1 MFLRATTRKKDG
13 KVHRY
18 WSVVENRRV
27 RGGGSVQKVL
37 LYLGEI
43 NDSQHAGWCKAIET
57 IKAGKPVQMCLFPA
71 DRQPPKDVAHVQI
84 RMDKLLLRRP
94 RQWGGCWLALE
105 LWKKLQLDDFWGP
118 RLPPSR
124 EGTRWLNVLK
134 TLVAYRL
141 LDPGSEFR
149 LHRLWYDRTAMADL
163 LGEDFRPAAKEN
175 LYRCLDKLLEHKE
188 ALFGELVARWKDLF
202 GVRFEVLL
210 YDLTSTYFE
219 IDPPDPATSKRRYG
233 YSRDK
238 RPDCVQV
245 VIALVV
251 TPEGFPLAYEVLPG
265 NTQDR
270 ETLRGFLKRIE
281 ARYGQAD
288 RIWIMDRGV
297 PTEETIEEMRTS
309 NPPVHYLVGTP
320 KGRLSR
326 LEASFLECEW
336 QPVRESVDVKLLKEE
351 GELYVLTRS
360 EDRAQ
365 KERAIR
371 RRKLKRLWRRLKE
384 LAAMKHQTQEQLL
397 MRVGAA
403 KHDAGRVWRLVEVQ
417 LAPFTFR
424 LNRDALRDAR
434 RREGRYLLRT
444 NLSAQDPTELWRMY
458 MRLSEVEQAFKEL
471 KNDLGLRPNHHQ
483 LEHRIEAHIFVA
495 FMAYCL
501 QVTLRHLLR
510 SHAVGLTPPRVMEQM
525 AGIQML
531 DVLAPTTTGQWLSMS
546 RYTQP
551 DRTQELL
558 LSMLGLQLPPQPPP
572 KITPD
577 MPAEP
582 Q

>member
-1 MFLRATTRKKDG
+1 MHFD
-13 KVHRY
+13 
-18 WSVVENRRV
+18 E
-27 RGGGSVQKVL
+27 
-37 LYLGEI
+37 
-43 NDSQHAGWCKAIET
+43 
-57 IKAGKPVQMCLFPA
+57 
-71 DRQPPKDVAHVQI
+71 
-84 RMDKLLLRRP
+84 
-94 RQWGGCWLALE
+94 
-105 LWKKLQLDDFWGP
+105 FWAP

-175 LYRCLDKLLEHKE
+175 LYRCLDKLLKHKDE
-188 ALFGELVARWKDLF
+188 LFEQLVLRWKDLF
-202 GVRFEVLL
+202 GARFEILL

-219 IDPPDPATSKRRYG
+219 IDPPDPATSKKRYG

-238 RPDCVQV
+238 RSDCVQV

-270 ETLRGFLKRIE
+270 TTLRDFLRRIE
-281 ARYGQAD
+281 TRYGKAD
-288 RIWIMDRGV
+288 RVWVMDRGV
-297 PTEETIEEMRTS
+297 PTEETIQEMQTS
-309 NPPVHYLVGTP
+309 TPPVHYLVGTP
-320 KGRLSR
+320 KARLNQFE
-326 LEASFLECEW
+326 EAFLKCEW
-336 QPVRESVDVKLLKEE
+336 QQVREKLDVKLVKEA
-351 GELYVLTRS
+351 GEMYVLTRS
-360 EDRAQ
+360 GDRIQ
-365 KERAIR
+365 KERAMR

-384 LAAMKHQTQEQLL
+384 LSAMKNQSLEKLL
-397 MRVGAA
+397 MRLGAA
-403 KHDAGRVWRLVEVQ
+403 KQEAGQVWRLVQVQ
-417 LAPFTFR
+417 TAPFTFC
-424 LNRDALRDAR
+424 LNREALRIAR

-444 NLSAQDPTELWRMY
+444 NLTHQDPEQLWRMY

-471 KNDLGLRPNHHQ
+471 KNDLGLRPIHHQ

-501 QVTLRHLLR
+501 QVTLKQLLR
-510 SHAVGLTPPRVMEQM
+510 AHAGGLTPARVMEQM

-551 DRTQELL
+551 DKTQQLL
-558 LSMLGLQLPPQPPP
+558 LSLLRLDLPPQPPP

-577 MPAEP
+577 MPVEP
-582 Q
+582 T